1 MEAVLIA
8 LGALVALLV
17 FGAIVLSGRKGIF
30 WLAFLATLV
39 PLDFV
44 DRYYLDLPSSVKWLP
59 DAAFVVAGAAA
70 LVLVPAA
77 RTPFPRGLVLV
88 YAAIAAEALLSMV
101 FNRSSPTALA
111 VSQRGYVLL
120 FAALLALR
128 AVRGI
133 YDKDRLYGVLVSAG
147 VVSAVVSIVQR
158 GTIAA
163 SEPDR
168 VTGLFSLGEVVLFY
182 HLVCIGIVLA
192 YWLEGRRVGGWNTG
206 LALGLLVT
214 SLAIGNQEAALP
226 YFVILLGW
234 LFVRARARRGPLLAL
249 GIALPAA
256 MLALFTLVYD
266 SSYES
271 REGSYSRAIFE
282 PAYVKRYL
290 FGEREDVLTPGG
302 DLLRG
307 AAIVTAYREVSGDVP
322 GLLLGQGP
330 GATAGSGL
338 GGTGVLAQTY
348 PGIGRV
354 TLSMLL
360 GDTGL
365 LGVALYV
372 VLLAGVVARR
382 PAPALGEPH
391 EQRLVRELVVLLALS
406 YFIYMRMAY
415 EPCYA
420 WILATVLEPGAA
432 RVRAPDGA
440 GEGLAPARA
449 QETTLRSRG

>member
-8 LGALVALLV
+8 LGAVVALLV
-17 FGAIVLSGRKGIF
+17 FAAIVLSGRKGIF

-44 DRYYLDLPSSVKWLP
+44 DRYYLDLPGSVKWLP
-59 DAAFVVAGAAA
+59 DAAFVVAGVAA

-77 RTPFPRGLVLV
+77 RAPLPRGLVLV
-88 YAAIAAEALLSMV
+88 YAAIAAEALLSML
-101 FNRSSPTALA
+101 FNRSSPAALL

-120 FAALLALR
+120 FAAVITLR
-128 AVRGI
+128 AVRGL
-133 YDKDRLYGVLVSAG
+133 YDRDRLYAVLVGAG
-147 VVSAVVSIVQR
+147 VVSAVVSLLQR
-158 GTIAA
+158 LTIAA

-192 YWLEGRRVGGWNTG
+192 YWLEGRRVGGWSAS
-206 LALGLLVT
+206 LALGLLVL

-226 YFVILLGW
+226 YLVILLGW

-249 GIALPAA
+249 GIALPAT

-266 SSYES
+266 ASYES

-290 FGEREDVLTPGG
+290 FGEREDVLTPSG

-307 AAIVTAYREVSGDVP
+307 AAIVTAYREIADDGP
-322 GLLLGQGP
+322 HLLLGRGP
-330 GATAGSGL
+330 GATADSGL
-338 GGTGVLAQTY
+338 GGTGALAKAY

-365 LGVALYV
+365 VGVALYL
-372 VLLAGVVARR
+372 VLLGGVFARR
-382 PAPALGEPH
+382 PAPAFGEPH
-391 EQRLVRELVVLLALS
+391 EQRLVRELVVLLALT
-406 YFIYMRMAY
+406 YFIYMRMGY

-420 WILATVLEPGAA
+420 WILACVLEPDAPLVPGSNEP
-432 RVRAPDGA
+432 RRAPA
-440 GEGLAPARA
+440 
-449 QETTLRSRG
+449 